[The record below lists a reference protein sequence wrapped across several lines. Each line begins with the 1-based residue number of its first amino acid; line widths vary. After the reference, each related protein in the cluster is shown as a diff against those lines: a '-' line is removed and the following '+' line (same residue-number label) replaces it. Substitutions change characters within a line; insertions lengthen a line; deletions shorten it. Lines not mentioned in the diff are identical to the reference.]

1 MKRRILNR
9 LMGLILS
16 ASVILSC
23 IVPGAYAEEVATTAS
38 ASKTTSTTSSASKDT
53 TKSSHKT
60 SSTTSAP
67 STTESPTKSPSKP
80 SAQPSDKGETN
91 TLEPVGKEEV
101 DYEFA
106 VEEQALSVT
115 WEGNGS
121 QQNPYLIT
129 SLSHFV
135 AVQDKLRLSDSNKYF
150 KLTVDLDLSGL
161 ESVAADM
168 GYANAFDIFTN
179 NTYYGMNGWLISTD
193 PKNTSNFI
201 NLVGEKAD
209 GTAPTISN
217 LTLSSGA
224 QNTLALFGYLSS
236 NSVIDNINFSNFNL
250 TLTSSN
256 ANALSAVALKN
267 DGVITG
273 CSFNNISLTM
283 ESNVASQS
291 TDYTEFIAYDGVGVV
306 AADNSE
312 SGRIRNILA
321 NDLKLI
327 IRGSRS
333 YIGGIAAQ
341 NRGIIGGASAD
352 TDSVIIKG
360 LKIAA
365 TSDNSYIGG
374 IAGANLAGLPAN
386 KSDGI
391 QNADV
396 IFASESGNTD
406 FSSANIVGGN
416 YIGGIVGHNVSYIIQ
431 SAVKGETPN
440 NKVATASNANILF
453 NGFEYIYGAIVA
465 TNDGVIEG
473 CSSIDVSAYHETGA
487 ATVYGGIAGV
497 STNTITHSFSSGTTG
512 TSGSF
517 DIAVGGVV
525 GKVNSLDIT
534 IDNCYTLVKIA
545 NSTLPL
551 GAVIGVG
558 GRDTILDTTY
568 WSSDASGRPA
578 SCSYTGAGVN
588 DIEQTRK
595 LVALHTGDST
605 IVDVGS
611 FECTWNDSV
620 TVSVNKSSFA
630 SMNELIATVELET
643 ETMNVTSAGTTDG
656 GTKIK
661 FNATITLPSTIG
673 SAHFSNT
680 ITQELYI
687 SVLVT
692 SGTLTG
698 DGLSVNTPIQIA
710 NLAQLQLIRY
720 APFAHY
726 ELIADITVPSS
737 SWTAFDFTGTLDGNS
752 KHIKTNTRIFNSIFG
767 NIDESHTTDA
777 PNRGYLHDIKLQ
789 LTSAITTSIF
799 GVLSSAAFDNISLT
813 GTNGSSNYTITTSKK
828 NDAAFIGRV
837 TGNSYINNCS
847 VDVKV
852 WAGADNSAGF
862 IGLLDAEVTNISNCA
877 AKSEVRQSSSVST
890 EPKGCSPFIAQID
903 SCTGIIK
910 DCYSSGLIN
919 LDTSSG
925 IVFGN
930 ANYMA
935 TFENTYFSRFELGQ
949 TSTNYYASGKV
960 NGVLNEWRFKT
971 AGRLNSDMTT
981 VTTLMIELPKLAV
994 FEDAQLSDFEL
1005 TVSNSQKIAIV
1016 NDANHTS
1023 YLSEGILYVPVVA
1036 VDPNVPKSTVIVKH
1050 KPTNLVA
1057 RAGVTTDEGLVQDAD
1072 EVFLIQSPDDLV
1084 TWGTLYKDATKGE
1097 PLRGEDKVFKL
1108 VADIDMTGYS
1118 HVPIGFQTSTEP
1130 YRFNGTFTCDL
1141 DGQGKPL
1148 YSISNLKIDGTAN
1161 VLAQGLF
1168 GYVGYGA
1175 SITNLLLKDPVVS
1188 MANMSASTTAVVA
1201 AQVDGAAEFD
1211 NIWIENPKIDA
1222 GKEVGPLIGKAN
1234 KKDPIYDTEN
1244 APETG
1249 IVSVTNVHVYT
1260 TEGGTAYIDAAAGTN
1275 GVCVGGIVGTTQMP
1289 MTVNNCEVTD
1299 INITASQYGV
1309 GGIIGSAPSEG
1320 IIIRN
1325 CNVTNTAEQ
1334 LKTIT
1339 AVGGASN
1346 TTTTGAGVGG
1356 IIGSLGNQGVAN
1368 SNTGNIIENCTVTGY
1383 KIESTKREGA
1393 TGTYGIGVATG
1404 GIVGVAGGTI
1414 KNNTL
1419 LKCEVVANTAGG
1431 IVGMVID
1438 NTCTLDISDCEIQG
1452 SNIYSSSA
1460 TSNTNFSAGGILG
1473 YVYDAANVVTI
1484 THCLVNETSK
1494 IGNETVVQGSGQVGG
1509 IVGMINANGKV
1520 SVSYCQVHA
1529 DVYSKSTANGN
1540 GSGGI
1545 VGRMSTLSK
1554 VEKVSISYCE
1564 VTSTIT
1570 AAVNSSTTASMK
1582 KGEGGIIG
1590 NILSTSQVPVGTVFI
1605 TNNTIRCHFSENVN
1619 YKGIIIGNANQPKTL
1634 SDISNAT
1641 LTVPDGMF
1649 SGNYYSNFIYD
1660 VDYDKCELSQDL
1672 VGTVSADQIA
1682 NYSSIA
1688 TNINLTDMDG
1698 DGEDDDYRVDR
1709 AILPEYIVDRTP
1721 VQVFSPGGGME
1732 FPATSTGFRV
1742 TSTANAWASQTRRV
1756 MEVTSSM
1763 QGRYV
1768 TVRALRSG
1776 KTFVYNKFTKT
1787 VRDNATR
1794 QTYTTY
1800 LYIAFPLEVQLEND
1814 FDGAGTKENPYLI
1827 YTADDLYTARSYLSS
1842 YFALANDIDM
1852 SILDEPYWLP
1862 LGMST
1867 AEQDAD
1873 LPFTGGL
1880 TSTEGNVFT
1889 IYGLNVRSFD
1899 KDKLGLFS
1907 SLEGAELSN
1916 FVIDSPKVEG
1926 LNSVGAL
1933 AGYATSSDSKDTVI
1947 TNVTIRQ
1954 PQITGQ
1960 DGVGGL
1966 IGTANSKS
1974 NGYKVIID
1982 GCTLTCNFASEFG
1995 NISAVKNVGGILG
2008 KTANSVYDVV
2018 IKNCT
2023 VNQMNITNTTINGS
2037 TAYFAGGIAADMNGI
2052 VENPKIT
2059 NSVISGMGAGGIVGT
2074 TSYKAQGIKLTI
2086 TGAEVTNGT
2095 KIIATNTEP
2104 LTTVLTPAGG
2114 ILAMMGNE
2122 NATYTIKDCIVG
2134 TVGATTPDVTVEG
2147 YSVAAGGIGSINSVV
2162 AADTQSKQ
2170 ISATIDNIK
2179 TNANVK
2185 ATRAYVSANQHLYNA
2200 ASLIGYIGTD
2210 FSYIS
2215 LTNSHAGG
2223 IVEGKVRVG
2232 GLIGSINYT
2241 TSNLANKAFASD
2253 CVITATLNIP
2263 QNDTNAKRGRVVGD
2277 LVVGDGTPFKPSD
2290 AYTTYAFNNIY
2301 YSSYPQSISQM
2312 AAVGEAIPKFGVSPI
2327 NGYTNGI
2334 DAKIYNLNN
2343 VVYSN
2348 GGQILDSITLSDG
2361 QEFVIDNSNSAV
2373 KIQTTQPTLTISEGG
2388 VLGFTAT
2395 ADGTKNTVFEI
2406 ASVAPAYDGYVSVSR
2421 DYGANT
2427 ATIIANGTLKGTVD
2441 LVFTYTNGLKISI
2454 PVKTNATEGNGTQAD
2469 PFIIDEPG
2477 DFDLFATHEG
2487 AEIWVRQTE
2496 DIVMPETTVW
2506 QPKNFAGHYTGYD
2519 LKTGK
2524 EVVRKITNLTINE
2537 PSLSIVG
2544 FVKTLS
2550 GSISNITF
2558 EGIQVTGLTDVGAI
2572 AGSATGE
2579 IRNCKVVSSADRNSS
2594 VTGAGTWYQSTSSG
2608 TGGLVGKTEG
2618 ELLKLRISDCYVDE
2632 NTVVSGN
2639 SSTAGIVGINLAVG
2653 GLIIERCESFAS
2665 VTSTGLTSS
2674 IGNAASI
2681 LGYLGRTTANNKT
2694 YNTNLN
2700 TISIDN
2706 CIAGGKLKSSYNAA
2720 GIIGSVNTNS
2730 ISWKAETA
2738 LEKYNALWSENK
2750 ASITM
2755 IQNSIV
2761 SADIISDRSSY
2772 EAKIMGS
2779 CAEKAFDPATTG
2791 VQAAI
2796 KGIYYSSYPQ
2806 SIAFISNTSLNNA
2819 IKDNCTDIALYLEQ
2833 DGTFTSSV
2841 KYSLNPDFSNS
2852 TETMVVEHENQ
2863 ETVLYVKNEYSTA
2876 KIGKY
2881 SINIKSFEPLNVSAN
2896 NTVTMTLDDDFINSR
2911 KLTVYSEEKCTTDV
2925 EIGLSYGLKIRSAA
2939 TFGSIEG
2946 EGTKNN
2952 PYKVK
2957 TTEDLNFMAGMYFT
2971 TGRYFEQVNDIN
2983 IDNSEYASGGRY
2995 PAENGGYRPI
3005 GSAEYKFNG
3014 FYEGNGYKVTNLY
3027 INRPGDCSIDE
3038 KTGELKDPE
3047 YDVGFFGYLGADA
3060 EIRNL
3065 HIELMPDGALGREQ
3079 QFDDGYWNVA
3089 GGITGGV
3096 NVGGLAGSSE
3106 AKIIENCSV
3115 AYGNING
3122 YNNVAGLVGAYVGT
3136 LGSASSIK
3144 SCFTTSS
3151 VYAQNNVVGGIVGI
3165 VNETLTIDN
3174 CFSTSYVYANNY
3186 YAGGFI
3192 GTTSYGS
3199 TVTVNNSMFNG
3210 SVATTMGDRS
3220 DEAYRVSI
3228 LIGRSIN
3235 STLTVS
3241 SNIIGGTFVN
3251 VDFNKIKKNNVT
3263 GEIRVYPIYIV
3274 AYIDALSEYTSAT
3287 QNNYYD
3293 MSTLGKT
3300 ISGLTEIVNTER
3312 ALADGSGIEI
3322 ATARTSE
3329 QLSTD
3334 TLPAGFSADKWNVE
3348 SGKYPYLKMM
3358 DFYSDSFSK
3367 MSSLHL
3373 TPDEYEAKNNNDITR
3388 GFGGAPSIANNLGSG
3403 SKNVKFTSTA
3413 WTKTI
3418 PDDYDPTMDKGL
3430 YGNGIAR
3437 NTDVLFKDTE
3447 TTTTLYKNS
3456 FGLAQTYTSSLNN
3469 HNKFLDGKTNING
3482 YEVYDARVPSIFA
3495 EATFTSG
3502 GKTMTV
3508 TREIKVPFNVPS
3520 TGTGTSATIKDYYVY
3535 TEYQL
3540 RELTKSNSSVYPG
3553 GNSGY
3558 AGHNIYIAA
3567 DIELTAIDAA
3577 EQKVPYRTIS
3587 TLYNTSLFG
3596 CDHTITGMDIRATAS
3611 GESSD
3616 MGVGFIKRIGDGM
3629 NPVTVQDLTFEKLNI
3644 VTTSNN
3650 VGGLAGFVDN
3660 YATIKNCA
3668 IGSSVTHTEKQMQ
3681 NVDGEEKEVE
3691 ITVYDTMISGGSTV
3705 GGLIGKTVGAET
3717 TITDCSSA
3725 IKVIGSN
3732 VVGGL
3737 VGDSKV
3743 RLIKNSSAT
3752 GNVEGTITGDS
3763 SITRMGI
3770 GGFAGILDLA
3780 YAVSTEELSGLSF
3793 TGVGA
3798 CFAAGNV
3805 DVTAINNGALSGKRY
3820 GVGGF
3825 TGVAYTSDA
3834 TKANACICISFSSGT
3849 VDVKGI
3855 ENITTSGNYIGVG
3868 GFAGINEN
3876 NITNFYTSSAVHVN
3890 FDESASVAGG
3900 SVVAAGGIVGVSW
3913 HKFQDSYT
3921 SGLVEFGA
3929 ATSYKDNCH
3938 IGGVLGYYVQGDELA
3953 NSFYDSYKNNFEGL
3967 TPIGA
3972 GNNVVNGGISDNVKA
3987 LTTDEL
3993 CFDQY
3998 VDASKAN
4005 FKFCATLST
4014 TIWGADDSAYPYLK
4028 EFMAADVADKIRY
4041 PALLSVI
4048 SVIYDKRDTSV
4059 REGKGITMAITL
4071 PTEINNNELNWET
4084 VGESANYL
4092 RNGNKVVPIR
4102 TKNTEEV
4109 LLLGVSVVDKKEFA
4123 YKEYEILCADM
4134 LGTIGNPY
4142 LIGTPEDLQSIGLTP
4157 AESVAK
4163 YGAESKNLHKK
4174 WITQI
4179 NTEEEVIQETA
4190 NPQIH
4195 FKFMADVDMKNT
4207 GHTVNELNYQVEGIE
4222 QDKVIEGVVNNFEYK
4237 GLDINGFG
4245 FKLQNFKDTTPLANI
4260 FDAQSELY
4268 DLVFENLD
4276 ITSTETNVGIIAENR
4291 GTLAGL
4297 VIFGKVS
4304 GANAT
4309 NTGALVAVNKGTI
4322 TKVISDADVVGNTRT
4337 GGLVG
4342 LNEGG
4347 TIALSVV
4354 NADVKG
4360 SGNLGGV
4367 VGVNNGIIENTFGMG
4382 DAEGT
4387 ANSASVG
4394 GFVGINREN
4403 AKITACY
4410 TRTNV
4415 TGKNLLAGFIGTNA
4429 GNITAC
4435 YAAGK
4440 IVNNALTDSQTC
4452 MFCASNSGNVS
4463 GAIVDKAMAGNST
4476 YKLYE
4481 HGLLTEDVFGLT
4493 TFSAEEQNYYYI
4505 NGNEYPQL
4513 KAIVDLVSM
4522 YETVDGELPTEHN
4535 DYSLGIVNML
4545 KAYSNLSSAALNTP
4559 YSQYIDS
4566 LPTES
4571 TATISSDLAV
4581 VWNNTADA
4589 SVATLNSS
4597 DLILGNTA
4605 GTGSLV
4611 ASVDVPMAIAET
4623 TYQATLT
4630 FNYTTGTQNKN
4641 FKDGVGSETNPYQ
4654 IETAE
4659 QLASLYYYGP
4669 DPEVNYELAA
4679 DIDMDTLKD
4688 TRFMNADST
4697 LKYPIAILAGNFNG
4711 NGKEIESLVI
4721 NDNQLSLFGTV
4732 TGSISNLGVLDA
4744 AVTVTGGTA
4753 EEPKLAGVLAQ
4764 SVRGSITNSYANA
4777 DISATGDY
4785 ITVGGLVGRIESN
4798 AVLLGCVTTGKTMFE
4813 GADSF
4818 IGGVVGYSDVDK
4830 PSYVC
4835 TECGYKY
4842 YLHNLVDGHKP
4853 ETCDRKDANNKVCGS
4868 SIFELQGM
4876 FDSCL
4881 STTYI
4886 SVNGN
4891 DTVYAGGIAGYL
4903 ANVSSMSAVSYAS
4916 DLKDLNAETPSNI
4929 GLFIG
4934 GMSDTATLEDAD
4946 YDKQLCLTRTPVGSQ
4961 GEATVTGVSAMT
4973 TKAMQSNSRADWY
4986 NADGLYTSPI
4996 SLDGTSDKFARGLK
5010 FATTPITITIGVNAG
5025 TVSNYKDIDFTNID
5039 NVITMSPAEAD
5050 LRFFKVT
5057 DGTVLNASANPD
5069 FVYDED
5075 SGVESAGLNI
5085 TIDDTYV
5092 TRYAKFSLVR
5102 IVALDVVFNDTTG
5115 ELGNNQILA
5124 ALLKNKHGKKETSDV
5139 TTTNFMTTLA
5149 TQEQTNLDD
5158 FAVSLAVNGFYV
5170 GAKLPQGYKFNVSA
5184 VDGSGKTLTC
5194 EAQEGEYGYFVKLE
5208 SGEDVTVTINIV
5220 KDNGWGVRA
5229 IWDSLIDAI
5238 VKSN

>member
-1 MKRRILNR
+1 MIKRRILHR

-23 IVPGAYAEEVATTAS
+23 IVPGAYAEDVISS
-38 ASKTTSTTSSASKDT
+38 ASTTTSTTLSDT
-53 TKSSHKT
+53 TV
-60 SSTTSAP
+60 STET
-67 STTESPTKSPSKP
+67 STTEPSTATTTTKPETTTQTQTTKP
-80 SAQPSDKGETN
+80 AVKN
-91 TLEPVGKEEV
+91 
-101 DYEFA
+101 EFA

-121 QQNPYLIT
+121 QQNPYIIS
-129 SLSHFV
+129 SLAHFV
-135 AVQDKLRLSDSNKYF
+135 AVQERLNLSDTNKYF
-150 KLTVDLDLSGL
+150 KLTVDLDLSKL
-161 ESVAADM
+161 STVATDM
-168 GYANAFDIFTN
+168 GYNTAFDIFTN
-179 NTYYGMNGWLISTD
+179 NTFGGMNGWLISADPTD
-193 PKNTSNFI
+193 TSKFI
-201 NLVGEKAD
+201 NLVGEKSD

-236 NSVIDNINFSNFNL
+236 NSVIDNINFKDFNL

-256 ANALSAVALKN
+256 ATALAVVALKN
-267 DGVITG
+267 DGVISG
-273 CSFNNISLTM
+273 CSFNNIQLTM
-283 ESNVASQS
+283 NSNVASQS
-291 TDYTEFIAYDGVGVV
+291 TDYTGFSAYDGVGVV
-306 AADNSE
+306 AADNNE
-312 SGRIRNILA
+312 SGRIRNIRA
-321 NDLKLI
+321 FDLQLNI
-327 IRGSRS
+327 LGSRS
-333 YIGGIAAQ
+333 YIGGIAGQ

-365 TSDNSYIGG
+365 TSSNNYIGG
-374 IAGANLAGLPAN
+374 IVGANLAGLPAN

-396 IFASESGNTD
+396 IFASESGNTM
-406 FSSANIVGGN
+406 FASANIVGGN
-416 YIGGIVGHNVSYIIQ
+416 YIGGIAGHNVSYIIQ
-431 SAVKGETPN
+431 SAAKGTTVN
-440 NKVATASNANILF
+440 NKSATSNNANIIF
-453 NGFEYIYGAIVA
+453 NGYEYIYGGIVA
-465 TNDGVIEG
+465 TNDGIIEG

-487 ATVYGGIAGV
+487 ATVYGGIAGI
-497 STNTITHSFSSGTTG
+497 STNAITHSFSSGTTC
-512 TSGSF
+512 TAINT
-517 DIAVGGVV
+517 DIAVGGIV

-558 GRDTILDTTY
+558 GRDTILDSTY

-595 LVALHTGDST
+595 LVALQTGTSAE
-605 IVDVGS
+605 VDISS
-611 FECTWNDSV
+611 FECTWNDAVSI
-620 TVSVNKSSFA
+620 SVNKSSFA
-630 SMNELIATVELET
+630 SMNNLVATVALET
-643 ETMNVTSAGTTDG
+643 GSMTVTSAGTTDG

-661 FNATITLPSTIG
+661 FDATITLPNTIG

-680 ITQELYI
+680 VTQELYI

-692 SGTLTG
+692 SGKLTG
-698 DGLSVNTPIQIA
+698 DGLSTNSPIEIA
-710 NLAQLQLIRY
+710 NLAQFQLIRY

-726 ELIADITVPSS
+726 KLIADITVPSS
-737 SWTAFDFTGTLDGNS
+737 SWTAFDFTGTLNGKYLAQNTERT
-752 KHIKTNTRIFNSIFG
+752 IKTNTRIFNSIFG
-767 NIDESHTTDA
+767 NIDENHTTDT
-777 PNRGYLHDIKLQ
+777 PDRGYIHDIKIQ

-799 GVLSSAAFDNISLT
+799 GVLSSASFDNISLT

-837 TGNSYINNCS
+837 TGNSYINNCT

-852 WAGADNSAGF
+852 WAGANNSAGF
-862 IGLLDAEVTNISNCA
+862 IGLLDAEVTNITNCA
-877 AKSEVRQSSSVST
+877 AKSEVRQSSSVSA
-890 EPKGCSPFIAQID
+890 EPQGCSPFIAQID

-919 LDTSSG
+919 LDTGSG
-925 IVFGN
+925 IVYGN

-935 TFENTYFSRFELGQ
+935 TFENTYFSRYDLGQ

-981 VTTLMIELPKLAV
+981 VTTLMIELPKLAA
-994 FEDAQLSDFEL
+994 FENPQLDDFNL
-1005 TVSNSQKIAIV
+1005 SVSNAAKIAIV
-1016 NDANHTS
+1016 NDSVHS
-1023 YLSEGILYVPVVA
+1023 PYLSEGILYVPVVA
-1036 VDPNVPKSTVIVKH
+1036 VDPNVPKSTVIVEH

-1057 RAGVTTDEGLVQDAD
+1057 RAGVTTDEGLIQDAD
-1072 EVFLIQSPDDLV
+1072 EVFLIQTPQDLV
-1084 TWGTLYKDATKGE
+1084 TWGTLYKDGTKGE

-1108 VADIDMTGYS
+1108 VADIDMTGYT

-1130 YRFNGTFTCDL
+1130 YRFNGTFTCDV
-1141 DGQGKPL
+1141 DGTGKPL
-1148 YSISNLKIDGTAN
+1148 YSISNLKIEGTNN
-1161 VLAQGLF
+1161 VLCQGLF

-1175 SITNLLLKDPVVS
+1175 SITNLSLKQPVIA
-1188 MANMSASTTAVVA
+1188 MANIGASTSSIVA

-1222 GKEVGPLIGKAN
+1222 GKEAGALIGKAN
-1234 KKDPIYDTEN
+1234 KKDPIYDSAN
-1244 APETG
+1244 APATG
-1249 IVSVTNVHVYT
+1249 IVSVTNVHVYAT
-1260 TEGGTAYIDAAAGTN
+1260 ADGEGYIDAATGTN

-1289 MTVNNCEVTD
+1289 MTIDNCEVTD

-1309 GGIIGSAPSEG
+1309 GGIVGSAPSDNV
-1320 IIIRN
+1320 IIRN
-1325 CNVTNTAEQ
+1325 CNVTNTSEQ

-1346 TTTTGAGVGG
+1346 TTTAGAGVGG
-1356 IIGSLGNQGVAN
+1356 IIGSLGNQSVAN
-1368 SNTGNIIENCTVTGY
+1368 SNTGNLIENCMVTGY

-1393 TGTYGIGVATG
+1393 TGTYGIPVTTG

-1414 KNNTL
+1414 KNCTL
-1419 LKCEVVANTAGG
+1419 ITCEVVANTAGG

-1460 TSNTNFSAGGILG
+1460 TSNTNFAAGGILG
-1473 YVYDAANVVTI
+1473 YVYDAANTVTI
-1484 THCLVNETSK
+1484 KHCLVNETSM
-1494 IGNETVVQGSGQVGG
+1494 IGNETVTQGSGQVGG

-1520 SVSYCQVHA
+1520 AVSYCQVHS

-1545 VGRMSTLSK
+1545 VGRMSTLAK
-1554 VEKVSISYCE
+1554 VENVNISFCE

-1570 AAVNSSTTASMK
+1570 AGVNSSTTASMK

-1590 NILSTSQVPVGTVFI
+1590 NILSSSAVAAGTKFI
-1605 TNNTIRCHFSENVN
+1605 HDNTIRCHFSENVN
-1619 YKGIIIGNANQPKTL
+1619 YKGIIIGNANAPKTL
-1634 SDISNAT
+1634 SDSSNTT

-1649 SGNYYSNFIYD
+1649 SGNFYSNFIYD
-1660 VDYDKCELSQDL
+1660 VDYEKCELSQDL
-1672 VGTVSADQIA
+1672 VGTVTASQIE
-1682 NYSSIA
+1682 NYNSIA

-1698 DGEDDDYRVDR
+1698 DGEEDDYRVDR
-1709 AILPEYIVDRTP
+1709 SILPEFIVDRTP

-1742 TSTANAWASQTRRV
+1742 TSTANAWLSQTRRV

-1787 VRDNATR
+1787 VRDNNTR

-1800 LYIAFPLEVQLEND
+1800 LYVAFPLEVQLEND

-1862 LGMST
+1862 LGMSS

-1873 LPFTGGL
+1873 IPFTGGL
-1880 TSTEGNVFT
+1880 TSTDGNVFT
-1889 IYGLNVRSFD
+1889 IYGLNVRSVD

-1916 FVIDSPKVEG
+1916 FIIDSPKVEG

-1933 AGYATSSDSKDTVI
+1933 AGYATSSTDKNTTI

-1966 IGTANSKS
+1966 IGTAKSMS

-2008 KTANSVYDVV
+2008 KTGDSVYDVE

-2023 VNQMNITNTTINGS
+2023 VNQMNITNTTVNGS
-2037 TAYFAGGIAADMNGI
+2037 TAYFAGGIAADMNGV
-2052 VENPKIT
+2052 VENPTIT

-2074 TSYKAQGIKLTI
+2074 TSYKALGIKLTI
-2086 TGAEVTNGT
+2086 TGAKVTNGT

-2122 NATYTIKDCIVG
+2122 NATYAIKDCIVG
-2134 TVGATTPDVTVEG
+2134 TVGATTQDVTVEG
-2147 YSVAAGGIGSINSVV
+2147 YSVAAGAIGSINSVV
-2162 AADTQSKQ
+2162 AGGTQTRQ
-2170 ISATIDNIK
+2170 IHATIQNIK

-2215 LTNSHAGG
+2215 LTDSVASG

-2253 CVITATLNIP
+2253 CIITATLNIP

-2277 LVVGDGTPFKPSD
+2277 LVVGDGTPFKTSD
-2290 AYTTYAFNNIY
+2290 VYTTYAFNNIY
-2301 YSSYPQSISQM
+2301 YSSYPQSISQI
-2312 AAVGEAIPKFGVSPI
+2312 AAVGETIPKFGVSPI
-2327 NGYTNGI
+2327 NDYTNGI

-2343 VVYSN
+2343 VVYVN
-2348 GGQILDSITLSDG
+2348 GTEILDAITLSDG
-2361 QEFVIDNSNSAV
+2361 QEFVIDNTNSVV
-2373 KIQTTQPTLTISEGG
+2373 KIQSTQPTFTVSEGG

-2395 ADGTKNTVFEI
+2395 ADNTKNTLFEL
-2406 ASVAPAYDGYVSVSR
+2406 ASIAPAYDGYVSVSR

-2427 ATIIANGTLKGTVD
+2427 ATVIANGTLKGTVD
-2441 LVFTYTNGLKISI
+2441 LVFTYTNGMKISI
-2454 PVKTNATEGNGTQAD
+2454 PIKTNATEGNGTEAD

-2487 AEIWVRQTE
+2487 AEIWVRQVC
-2496 DIVMPETTVW
+2496 DIDMSGTTVW

-2519 LKTGK
+2519 VQAGK
-2524 EVVRKITNLTINE
+2524 EVVRKITNLTVNE
-2537 PSLSIVG
+2537 PTLDIVG
-2544 FVKTLS
+2544 FVKILS
-2550 GSISNITF
+2550 GSISNIDF
-2558 EGIQVTGLTDVGAI
+2558 EGIQVTGLTNVGAI
-2572 AGSATGE
+2572 AGSATGVIE
-2579 IRNCKVVSSADRNSS
+2579 NCRVISSADRNST
-2594 VTGAGTWYQSTSSG
+2594 VTGAGTWYQSTSAG

-2618 ELLKLRISDCYVDE
+2618 DLLTLRISDCYVDE
-2632 NTVVSGN
+2632 KTVVNGP
-2639 SSTAGIVGINLAVG
+2639 SSTAGILGINLAAG
-2653 GLIIERCESFAS
+2653 GLTIERCESYAS

-2681 LGYLGRTTANNKT
+2681 LGYIGRTTANNKT
-2694 YNTNLN
+2694 YNTDLN
-2700 TISIDN
+2700 TIFIDN
-2706 CIAGGKLKSSYNAA
+2706 CIAGGKIESSYNAA
-2720 GIIGSVNTNS
+2720 GVIGSVNANS
-2730 ISWKAETA
+2730 ISWKESEAE
-2738 LEKYNALWSENK
+2738 NAF
-2750 ASITM
+2750 
-2755 IQNSIV
+2755 IQDTII
-2761 SADIISDRSSY
+2761 SADIKSDRNTY

-2779 CAEKAFDPATTG
+2779 CAEKAFDPVTTG
-2791 VQAAI
+2791 VKAGI

-2806 SIAFISNTSLNNA
+2806 SLAFISNTSLNNA
-2819 IKDNCTDIALYLEQ
+2819 VKDNCTDVALYLEQ
-2833 DGTFTSSV
+2833 DGTYTSSV
-2841 KYSLNPDFSNS
+2841 KYSLSPDFTNS
-2852 TETMVVEHENQ
+2852 TETMVVEKENQ
-2863 ETVLYVKNEYSTA
+2863 QTELYVKNEYSTA

-2881 SINIKSFEPLNVSAN
+2881 SINIKSFEPLNVPVGT
-2896 NTVTMTLDDDFINSR
+2896 TVTMTLDSDFINSR
-2911 KLTVYSEEKCTTDV
+2911 KLTVYSDIKCTTDI
-2925 EIGLSYGLKIRSAA
+2925 EIGLSYGLTIRSAA

-2946 EGTKNN
+2946 EGTQKN

-2957 TTEDLNFMAGMYFT
+2957 TTEDLNFMAGMYYT
-2971 TGRYFEQVNDIN
+2971 TGRYFEQINDIN
-2983 IDNSEYASGGRY
+2983 IDISEYMPGNRY
-2995 PAENGGYRPI
+2995 QKADGGYRPI

-3014 FYEGNGYKVTNLY
+3014 FYDGGGFKVTNLY
-3027 INRPGDCSIDE
+3027 INRPDE
-3038 KTGELKDPE
+3038 DN
-3047 YDVGFFGYLGADA
+3047 VGFFGYLGADA
-3060 EIRNL
+3060 EIKNL
-3065 HIELMPDGALGREQ
+3065 HIELMADGTLGKEQ

-3089 GGITGGV
+3089 GGITGQN

-3115 AYGNING
+3115 AYGNVNG
-3122 YNNVAGLVGAYVGT
+3122 NNNVAGLIGSSVSA
-3136 LGSASSIK
+3136 LGSASTIN

-3151 VYAQNNVVGGIVGI
+3151 VFAQNNVVGGIVGE

-3174 CFSTSYVYANNY
+3174 CFSTSYVYAHMF

-3210 SVATTMGDRS
+3210 SVATTMGYRS
-3220 DEAYRVSI
+3220 DDPYRASI

-3251 VDFNKIKKNNVT
+3251 VDFNEEKSQNGKIQVW
-3263 GEIRVYPIYIV
+3263 PIYIV

-3300 ISGLTEIVNTER
+3300 ISGIAEIVNTER
-3312 ALADGSGIEI
+3312 AAADGSGIEI
-3322 ATARTSE
+3322 AAARTSE

-3334 TLPAGFSADKWNVE
+3334 TLPAGFSADSWNVE
-3348 SGKYPYLKMM
+3348 SGKYPYLKMK

-3388 GFGGAPSIANNLGSG
+3388 GFGGAPSIANNLGSDA
-3403 SKNVKFTSTA
+3403 KNVKFTSTM

-3418 PDDYDPTMDKGL
+3418 SDNNNYDPTMDKDL
-3430 YGNGIAR
+3430 YGNGADR
-3437 NTDVLFKDTE
+3437 RTDVLFKDTE
-3447 TTTTLYKNS
+3447 TTTTIYKNS
-3456 FGLAQTYTSSLNN
+3456 FGLVQTYTSALNA
-3469 HNKFLDGKTNING
+3469 HNNFLDGKTNING

-3495 EATFTSG
+3495 EATFTSN

-3520 TGTGTSATIKDYYVY
+3520 TGQGTSAKVKDYYVY

-3540 RELTKSNSSVYPG
+3540 RELTKKNSSVYEG
-3553 GNSGY
+3553 GSSGY

-3567 DIELTAIDAA
+3567 DIELTAVDVLG
-3577 EQKVPYRTIS
+3577 QKVPYNTIS
-3587 TLYNTSLFG
+3587 TLYNTALYG

-3629 NPVTVQDLTFEKLNI
+3629 YPVTVQDLTFEKLNI
-3644 VTTSNN
+3644 STTSDN
-3650 VGGLAGFVDN
+3650 VGALAGFVDN
-3660 YATIKNCA
+3660 YATITNCE

-3681 NVDGEEKEVE
+3681 NVDGEMKEVE
-3691 ITVYDTMISGGSTV
+3691 ITVYDTMIKGGSTV
-3705 GGLIGKTVGAET
+3705 GGLVGKAVGAET

-3725 IKVIGSN
+3725 IKVMGSN

-3752 GNVEGTITGDS
+3752 GNVEGTIAGNS

-3780 YAVSTEELSGLSF
+3780 NAVSTEELSGLAF

-3798 CFAAGNV
+3798 CFSAGNV
-3805 DVTAINNGALSGKRY
+3805 DVTALDNGTLSGKRY

-3825 TGVAYTSDA
+3825 TGIAYTSDES
-3834 TKANACICISFSSGT
+3834 KANACICISFSSGN
-3849 VDVKGI
+3849 VNVSGV

-3890 FDESASVAGG
+3890 FDESASVANG
-3900 SVVAAGGIVGVSW
+3900 SVVAAGGIVGVSY

-3921 SGLVEFGA
+3921 SGLIEFGA
-3929 ATSYKDNCH
+3929 ATSNKPNCYV
-3938 IGGVLGYYVQGDELA
+3938 GGVLGYYVQGEELA

-3967 TPIGA
+3967 TPIG
-3972 GNNVVNGGISDNVKA
+3972 GNVEGGGISDNVKA

-4014 TIWGADDSAYPYLK
+4014 IIWGADDSAYPYLK

-4048 SVIYDKRDTSV
+4048 SVIYDERDTSV

-4071 PTEINNNELNWET
+4071 PTEINDNELNWET

-4157 AESVAK
+4157 EQSAAK

-4179 NTEEEVIQETA
+4179 NTEEEVIQETE

-4195 FKFMADVDMKNT
+4195 FKFMSDVDLQNT
-4207 GHTVNELNYQVEGIE
+4207 GHTIGALNYTVSDFEGFTY
-4222 QDKVIEGVVNNFEYK
+4222 Q

-4245 FKLQNFKDTTPLANI
+4245 FKLKNFKDTTPFATV
-4260 FDAQSELY
+4260 FDAKSELY
-4268 DLVFENLD
+4268 DVVLDNLD
-4276 ITSTETNVGIIAENR
+4276 ITSTISNVGFIGENN
-4291 GTLAGL
+4291 GTLTGVA
-4297 VIFGKVS
+4297 VFGKVS
-4304 GANAT
+4304 GAEAT

-4322 TKVISDADVVGNTRT
+4322 TKVISEAEVIGKTTT

-4342 LNEGG
+4342 LNDGG
-4347 TIALSVV
+4347 TITLSVA
-4354 NADVKG
+4354 NAKVTGANVLG
-4360 SGNLGGV
+4360 SLLGA
-4367 VGVNNGIIENTFGMG
+4367 NNGTVENSFGMG
-4382 DAEGT
+4382 SVVHTGT
-4387 ANSASVG
+4387 TGSVG
-4394 GFVGINREN
+4394 GFVGTNKAN

-4410 TRTNV
+4410 TRANV
-4415 TGKNLLAGFIGTNA
+4415 TGENLLAGFIGTNEK
-4429 GNITAC
+4429 GGTITAC

-4440 IVNNALTDSQTC
+4440 IVNNKITDTQTC
-4452 MFCASNSGNVS
+4452 MFCAKNDGTVS

-4476 YKLYE
+4476 AKLYE
-4481 HGLLTEDVFGLT
+4481 HGALSEDVFGLT
-4493 TFSAEEQNYYYI
+4493 TFSEAEKDYYYI
-4505 NGNEYPQL
+4505 TENTYPQL
-4513 KAIVDLVSM
+4513 KAIVDLRSM
-4522 YETVDGELPTEHN
+4522 YDEVDTDGDGDLELPTEHD
-4535 DYSLGIVNML
+4535 DYSLGIVKML
-4545 KAYSNLSSAALNTP
+4545 KAYTNLSSAAVNTP

-4566 LPTES
+4566 LPTNS
-4571 TATISSDLAV
+4571 KATIASGLAV
-4581 VWNNTADA
+4581 MWNNTADA
-4589 SVATLNSS
+4589 SVAVLSSS
-4597 DLILGNTA
+4597 DLNLGETA

-4611 ASVDVPMAIAET
+4611 ASVDVPMAIAEE
-4623 TYQATLT
+4623 TYKATLT
-4630 FNYTTGTQNKN
+4630 FNYETGKQNAN
-4641 FKDGVGSETNPYQ
+4641 FTDGIGSEDNPYK
-4654 IETAE
+4654 ITTAE
-4659 QLASLYYYGP
+4659 QLASLSYYGP
-4669 DPEVNYELAA
+4669 DAEINYKLAA
-4679 DIDMDTLKD
+4679 DIDMDTLKN
-4688 TRFMNADST
+4688 TRFINADFT
-4697 LKYPIAILAGNFNG
+4697 LRYPITTFAGTLNG
-4711 NGKEIESLVI
+4711 GYAIESLVI
-4721 NDNQLSLFGTV
+4721 NDNQLALIGTV
-4732 TGSISNLGVLDA
+4732 TSTGSINNVGIYDA
-4744 AVTVTGGTA
+4744 TVTVTNNSDDS
-4753 EEPKLAGVLAQ
+4753 KIAGVLAQ
-4764 SVRGSITNSYANA
+4764 TVLGSVTNCYANA
-4777 DISATGDY
+4777 DIIATGNN
-4785 ITVGGLVGRIESN
+4785 ITVGGLVGRTENGATLS
-4798 AVLLGCVTTGKTMFE
+4798 GCVTTGKTTFE
-4813 GADSF
+4813 GSSSY
-4818 IGGVVGYSDVDK
+4818 IGGVVGYVD
-4830 PSYVC
+4830 
-4835 TECGYKY
+4835 T
-4842 YLHNLVDGHKP
+4842 
-4853 ETCDRKDANNKVCGS
+4853 ANVIEN
-4868 SIFELQGM
+4868 
-4876 FDSCL
+4876 CL

-4886 SVNGN
+4886 EINGN
-4891 DTVYAGGIAGYL
+4891 NTVYAGGIVGYL
-4903 ANVSSMSAVSYAS
+4903 ANTSSLNAVSYAS
-4916 DLKDLNAETPSNI
+4916 DFKDLNTETPSNI
-4929 GLFIG
+4929 GLFVG
-4934 GMSDTATLEDAD
+4934 GMSPDSVTTEDGTVLTASLVDAA
-4946 YDKQLCLTRTPVGSQ
+4946 YDKQLSLTRTPVGSQ
-4961 GEATVTGVSAMT
+4961 GAGTVSDVSAMT
-4973 TKAMQSNSRADWY
+4973 TKAMQSITRENWY
-4986 NADGLYTSPI
+4986 NVNGLYTSPI
-4996 SLDGTSDKFARGLK
+4996 SLEGASAKFATGLK
-5010 FATTPITITIGVNAG
+5010 FATTPITVTIGVNAG
-5025 TVSNYKDIDFTNID
+5025 SLLNYKDVTFNNVD
-5039 NVITMSPAEAD
+5039 NVITMTPAD
-5050 LRFFKVT
+5050 DTLGFFVIT
-5057 DGTVLNASANPD
+5057 DGATIKASANPEFD
-5069 FVYDED
+5069 KDVDED
-5075 SGVESAGLNI
+5075 DVAGLNI
-5085 TIDDTYV
+5085 AVGGTNV
-5092 TRYAKFSLVR
+5092 KRYAEFSLVR
-5102 IVALDVVFNDTTG
+5102 IVSLKVVFNDTTG
-5115 ELGNNQILA
+5115 EIATDSILA
-5124 ALLKNKHGKKETSDV
+5124 ALIKNRHSNKENAE
-5139 TTTNFMTTLA
+5139 TTTSNILTTLA
-5149 TQEQTNLDD
+5149 DQNNMNVDD
-5158 FAVSLAVNGFYV
+5158 FAVSMAVNGFYV
-5170 GAKLPQGYKFNVSA
+5170 GAKLPKGYKYSVTATDENGTSLDCKV
-5184 VDGSGKTLTC
+5184 K
-5194 EAQEGEYGYFVKLE
+5194 EGEYGYFVDL
-5208 SGEDVTVTINIV
+5208 DVAVSSMVTIEIV

-5229 IWDSLIDAI
+5229 LWDSLIDAV
-5238 VKSN
+5238 VKFN